1 MSVYQAQI
9 KEKDELIDA
18 LLTPNSPE
26 RAFMSEADIDERVY
40 QLKME
45 ILQLGIKGASVEDS
59 VESNHYKFVK
69 TMDEDAALISKM
81 VDECQGIDI

>member
-9 KEKDELIDA
+9 KEKNELIDA

-26 RAFMSEADIDERVY
+26 RAFMCEADIDERLY
-40 QLKME
+40 QLKKE
-45 ILQLGIKGASVEDS
+45 IIQLGIKGGFVEDS

-81 VDECQGIDI
+81 IDECQGIDI